1 MARYNDNECAHCAED
16 LELTHCLIGRDWKVY
31 CCETCRTAGEAA
43 SQAAMQ
49 QWMQRTPVHSRHAP
63 TETTAKVAALSF

>member
-31 CCETCRTAGEAA
+31 CSEPCRTAGEAA
-43 SQAAMQ
+43 SQVVLQ
-49 QWMQRTPVHSRHAP
+49 QWMQRIPTHSRHAP
-63 TETTAKVAALSF
+63 ADVNNRALTLR